1 MRKANFVA
9 TLTMALLYAFSST
22 AWAQSSKGFIVGT
35 VTDPTGSVVKGAS
48 VRVTNMTTNVTRET
62 VSLDEGSFRLDAV
75 DPGTYKV
82 EAGASGFKTLTRVQ
96 VVVAAG
102 QATEI
107 SFKLEVGSA
116 SDIVNITADSNVI
129 LQTQDGSRT
138 STITERQITDLP
150 ISTLNPSNLVFTLPG
165 VTNPGTLAGGFVQGS
180 EFSINGLR
188 PRANSQLLDGT
199 ENNDVSIGGQAY
211 IPSLRDGFQEV
222 SVLGGDNSAEYGRGG
237 GAVVNLITKNGTNR
251 FHGSVYD
258 VIAPSALFSLTS
270 GQKINDGLTSVPV
283 SIQNQYGF
291 SFGGPIKS
299 DKLFFFGTFQA
310 SPFRTNGGTASAV
323 VPTQEGFD
331 RLRSLFPQGRS
342 ANLDRYLSIVGNL
355 RGVRNS
361 AEPIDVALGGG
372 RPSIPFG
379 TASFSGVPQPLN
391 DYQWLTRVDWNPS
404 SKDALSFRYVFGDST
419 LVNQFPSAFEGF
431 GIDVPGRAQ
440 NFLFSYTRNFSPTWT
455 NEYRMAYGRFV
466 ALFQASN
473 PEVALNGP
481 VIAFSG
487 TQITSVGLNAAFPQG
502 RFLNNYQFQDTVT
515 HTRGNHTIRAGVD
528 LARQLSKALV
538 PFNDRGILT
547 FSSSDASDDVPAFSA
562 FGNFVDGFSGVQG
575 TFGSKV
581 FGSPVVYPNRFQQ
594 AYFVND
600 SWRVRPNLTLNL
612 GLRYENYG
620 TPENVLPFPA
630 FAGFD
635 APIDTSVKQKGDNNN
650 FAPRFSFAYTPRW
663 GGQFLGQDK
672 TVIRGGYQ
680 VSYDVFF
687 DNILLNSAA
696 SSPNVFGATI
706 EGALGDT
713 ARGFSNAGVN
723 TLPSSGA
730 PNPLTAITS
739 IDPDLV
745 NPLTHVWNLGVQRE
759 APGNVIFDVAY
770 VGSRGSRLY
779 INRELNPL
787 VDGQRLFPSRRSAVL
802 RTNAGD
808 SNYHSLQTRVER
820 GLSKGLQFRFA
831 YTFSKS
837 IDNVNS
843 EVFTTTGGSSL
854 PSDPFNLRA
863 DRSVASFDAPHRAV
877 WSFIW
882 DLPGPKSG
890 LLGQTLGGWSLTG
903 IYTLQSGAI
912 ETPFVGGVDLNGD
925 GSTFN
930 DRPSINNPNAPR
942 NSVAIANRFC
952 DQPSPTGFCDARGNP
967 IQLTNARYLVDP
979 AVRTN
984 LAGRNT
990 LRANWTNSADASL
1003 SKSIRMPFEG
1013 HRLEM
1018 RFEFFNV
1025 FNHANYTWA
1034 IPGSSDLSD
1043 GDVLNP
1049 NFNNVG
1055 LNDGGFAIPA
1065 GTGLRA
1071 GRSGRFQ
1078 IRYAF

>member
-1 MRKANFVA
+1 MYKANFLA
-9 TLTMALLYAFSST
+9 TLTIALLCALSLT
-22 AWAQSSKGFIVGT
+22 AGAQSSKGVVVGT
-35 VTDPTGSVVKGAS
+35 ITDPTGAAVTGAAVK
-48 VRVTNMTTNVTRET
+48 VTNTATNVARET
-62 VSLDEGSFRLDAV
+62 VSLSEGSFRLDAV

-82 EAGASGFKTLTRVQ
+82 EAAATGFKTTSRDQ

-102 QATEI
+102 QTTEI
-107 SFKLEVGSA
+107 LFKLEIGSA
-116 SDIVNITADSNVI
+116 SEVVNVTADSSVM
-129 LQTQDGSRT
+129 LQTQDGARA
-138 STITERQITDLP
+138 STITARQITDLP
-150 ISTLNPSNLVFTLPG
+150 LSTLNPADLVFTLPG
-165 VTNPGTLAGGFVQGS
+165 VSNPGVLASGFVQGN

-199 ENNDVSIGGQAY
+199 ENNDISIGGQAY

-222 SVLGGDNSAEYGRGG
+222 SVLGADNSAEYGRGG
-237 GAVVNLITKNGTNR
+237 GAVINLITRSGANR

-258 VIAPSALFSLTS
+258 IVAPSALFSLTS
-270 GQKINDGLTSVPV
+270 GQKLNDGLTSVPV

-291 SFGGPIKS
+291 SFGGPIKK

-310 SPFRTNGGTASAV
+310 SPFRTNGGAASAV
-323 VPTQEGFD
+323 VPTQDGFNQ
-331 RLRSLFPQGRS
+331 LRSLFPQGQS

-355 RGVRNS
+355 RGVTNVQQ
-361 AEPIDVALGGG
+361 VALGDGLLING
-372 RPSIPFG
+372 LPVTSVPFG
-379 TASFSGVPQPLN
+379 TVTFNGVPQPLN
-391 DYQWLTRVDWNPS
+391 DYQWVTRVDWTPS
-404 SKDALSFRYVFGDST
+404 SKDSLSFRYVFDDNT
-419 LVNQFPSAFEGF
+419 LVNQITSAFEGF
-431 GIDVPGRAQ
+431 GIDVPGRSQ
-440 NFLFSYTRNFSPTWT
+440 NFLFTHTRNFSPTWT
-455 NEYRMAYGRFV
+455 NEFRFAYGRFA
-466 ALFQASN
+466 ALFQPSN
-473 PEVALNGP
+473 PDVALNGP
-481 VIAFSG
+481 VIAFAG
-487 TQITSVGLNAAFPQG
+487 TQITSVGLSAAFPQG

-515 HTRGNHTIRAGVD
+515 HTVGDHTIRAGAD
-528 LARQLSKALV
+528 LARQLSKELV
-538 PFNDRGILT
+538 PFNDRGSLT
-547 FSSSDASDDVPAFSA
+547 FSAGGDVPVFR
-562 FGNFVDGFSGVQG
+562 NFIDGFSGVQG
-575 TFGSKV
+575 PFASKV

-635 APIDTSVKQKGDNNN
+635 APIDMRVKQKGDNNN
-650 FAPRFSFAYTPRW
+650 FAPRFGFAYTPRW
-663 GGQFLGQDK
+663 GGRLFGQDK

-680 VSYDVFF
+680 LSYDVFF
-687 DNILLNSAA
+687 DNILGNTAA

-706 EGALGDT
+706 NGSDGNT

-723 TLPSSGA
+723 SLPTTGA

-739 IDPDLV
+739 IDPNLV
-745 NPLTHVWNLGVQRE
+745 NPPTQVWNLGVQRE
-759 APGNVIFDVAY
+759 LPGNVILDVAY

-779 INRELNPL
+779 LNRELNPF
-787 VDGQRLFPSRRSAVL
+787 VNGDRLFPSLDSVVL

-820 GLSKGLQFRFA
+820 GLSKGLLFRFA
-831 YTFSKS
+831 YTYSKA

-843 EVFTTTGGSSL
+843 EVFVTSGGSSRA
-854 PSDPFNLRA
+854 SDPFNLRT
-863 DRSVASFDAPHRAV
+863 DRSVASFDAPHRIV

-882 DLPGPKSG
+882 DLPGPKKG

-903 IYTLQSGAI
+903 IYNLQSGGV
-912 ETPFVGGVDLNGD
+912 ESPFVGGIDLNGD
-925 GSTFN
+925 GNAFN

-942 NSVAIANRFC
+942 NSVAIVDSFC
-952 DQPSPTGFCDARGNP
+952 DDPSPTGYCDANGNP
-967 IQLTNARYLVDP
+967 IQLANARYLVDP

-984 LAGRNT
+984 IAGRNT
-990 LRANWTNSADASL
+990 LRSNWTNRADASL
-1003 SKSIRMPFEG
+1003 TKSIRMPFEG
-1013 HRLEM
+1013 HRLDL
-1018 RFEFFNV
+1018 RFEFFNI

-1034 IPGSSDLSD
+1034 IPGSSDPSN

-1055 LNDGGFAIPA
+1055 LNDGGFGIPA

-1071 GRSGRFQ
+1071 GRSGRIQ

>member
-1 MRKANFVA
+1 M
-9 TLTMALLYAFSST
+9 
-22 AWAQSSKGFIVGT
+22 
-35 VTDPTGSVVKGAS
+35 D
-48 VRVTNMTTNVTRET
+48 TNVTRET
-62 VSLDEGSFRLDAV
+62 VSLGEGSFRLDAV

-82 EAGASGFKTLTRVQ
+82 EAAAQGFKTMTRSRVA
-96 VVVAAG
+96 VAAG
-102 QATEI
+102 QTTEI
-107 SFKLEVGSA
+107 SFKLELGAA
-116 SDIVNITADSNVI
+116 SDVVTITADTNLI
-129 LQTQDGSRT
+129 LQTQDGARA
-138 STITERQITDLP
+138 STITARQITDLP
-150 ISTLNPSNLVFTLPG
+150 VQTLNPVDLVFTLPG
-165 VTNPGTLAGGFVQGS
+165 VTNPGMLAGGFVQGT

-211 IPSLRDGFQEV
+211 IPGLRDGFQEV

-237 GAVVNLITKNGTNR
+237 GAVVNLISKNGTNR

-270 GQKINDGLTSVPV
+270 GQKLNDRLTSVPV

-291 SFGGPIKS
+291 SFGGPIKK

-310 SPFRTNGGTASAV
+310 SPFRTNGGEASAI
-323 VPTQEGFD
+323 VPTQEGFN
-331 RLRSLFPQGRS
+331 RLRSIFPQGSS

-355 RGVRNS
+355 RGVTNIQS
-361 AEPIDVALGGG
+361 VSLGDDL
-372 RPSIPFG
+372 PTIPFG
-379 TASFSGVPQPLN
+379 TVTFSGVPQPLN
-391 DYQWLTRVDWNPS
+391 DYQWLAKVDWTPS
-404 SKDALSFRYVFGDST
+404 SKDTLSFRYVFDDST
-419 LVNQFPSAFEGF
+419 LVNQIPSAFQGF

-440 NFLFSYTRNFSPTWT
+440 NFLFTHTRNFSPTWT
-455 NEYRMAYGRFV
+455 NEFRIAYGRFV
-466 ALFQASN
+466 ALFQAGN

-481 VIAFSG
+481 VFSIPEE
-487 TQITSVGLNAAFPQG
+487 QITDIGLDPAFPQG

-515 HTRGNHTIRAGVD
+515 HTRANHTIRAGVD

-538 PFNDRGILT
+538 PFNDRGTLT
-547 FSSSDASDDVPAFSA
+547 FSSGGGFTAFR
-562 FGNFVDGFSGVQG
+562 NFIDGFSGVQG
-575 TFGSKV
+575 AFGDKV

-600 SWRVRPNLTLNL
+600 SWRARPNLTLNL

-630 FAGFD
+630 FAALD
-635 APIDTSVKQKGDNNN
+635 APADARVKQKGDNNN

-663 GGQFLGQDK
+663 GGRFLGQEK

-680 VSYDVFF
+680 LSYDVFF

-696 SSPNVFGATI
+696 SFPNVLRTTTFGSDV
-706 EGALGDT
+706 GG
-713 ARGFSNAGVN
+713 RGFANAGVN
-723 TLPSSGA
+723 SLPTTGT
-730 PNPLTAITS
+730 PDPTARLDS
-739 IDPDLV
+739 IDSKLV

-759 APGNVIFDVAY
+759 APGKVIIDVAY

-779 INRELNPL
+779 LNRELNFF
-787 VDGQRLFPSRRSAVL
+787 VDGDRPVPERGLVVL
-802 RTNAGD
+802 RANSGD
-808 SNYHSLQTRVER
+808 SNYHSLQTRAER
-820 GLSKGLQFRFA
+820 GLGKGLQFRFA
-831 YTFSKS
+831 YTFSKA

-843 EVFTTTGGSSL
+843 EVFTTTGGSSR
-854 PSDPFNLRA
+854 PSDPFNLRT
-863 DRSVASFDAPHRAV
+863 DRSVASFDAPHRIV

-882 DLPGPKSG
+882 ELPGPKSG
-890 LLGQTLGGWSLTG
+890 LLGNTLGGWSLTG
-903 IYTLQSGAI
+903 IYTLQSGAV
-912 ETPFVGGVDLNGD
+912 ESPFVGGIDLNGD
-925 GSTFN
+925 GNSFN
-930 DRPSINNPNAPR
+930 DRPSINNLSAPR
-942 NSVAIANRFC
+942 NSVAIANNTGFC
-952 DQPSPTGFCDARGNP
+952 GDSGSPTGYCDANGNP
-967 IQLTNARYLVDP
+967 VQLANARYLVDP
-979 AVRTN
+979 TVRTN
-984 LAGRNT
+984 IAGRNT
-990 LRANWTNSADASL
+990 LRANWTNRADASL

-1013 HRLEM
+1013 HRLEL
-1018 RFEFFNV
+1018 RFEFFNI

-1034 IPGSSDLSD
+1034 IPGSSDPSN

>member
-9 TLTMALLYAFSST
+9 TLTIALLYALSST
-22 AWAQSSKGFIVGT
+22 APAQSSKGVIVGT
-35 VTDPTGSVVKGAS
+35 VTDPTGAVITGAS
-48 VRVTNMTTNVTRET
+48 VKVTNMDTNVTRET
-62 VSLDEGSFRLDAV
+62 VSLGEGSFRLDAV

-82 EAGASGFKTLTRVQ
+82 EAAARGFKTTTRSQ

-102 QATEI
+102 QTTEI
-107 SFKLEVGSA
+107 SFKLELGAA
-116 SDIVNITADSNVI
+116 SDVVNITADSNVI
-129 LQTQDGSRT
+129 LQTQDGART
-138 STITERQITDLP
+138 STITERQITELP
-150 ISTLNPSNLVFTLPG
+150 IPTLNPSDLVFTLPG
-165 VTNPGTLAGGFVQGS
+165 VSNPGMLAGGFVQGS
-180 EFSINGLR
+180 EFSVNGLR

-237 GAVVNLITKNGTNR
+237 GAVVNLISKGGTNR

-291 SFGGPIKS
+291 SFGGPIKR

-310 SPFRTNGGTASAV
+310 SPFRTDGGSASAV
-323 VPTQEGFD
+323 VPTKEGFD
-331 RLRSLFPQGRS
+331 LLRSLFPQGRS

-355 RGVRNS
+355 RGVTNIQ
-361 AEPIDVALGGG
+361 PVALGGG
-372 RPSIPFG
+372 RPDIPFG
-379 TASFSGVPQPLN
+379 TVTFSGVPQPLN
-391 DYQWLTRVDWNPS
+391 DYQWLTRVDWTPS
-404 SKDALSFRYVFGDST
+404 SKDTFSFRYVFDDAT
-419 LVNQFPSAFEGF
+419 LANQIPSAFAGF

-440 NFLFSYTRNFSPTWT
+440 NFHFSHTRNFSPTWT
-455 NEYRMAYGRFV
+455 NEFRLAYGRFV
-466 ALFQASN
+466 ALFQAGN

-481 VIAFSG
+481 VFAVAG
-487 TQITSVGLNAAFPQG
+487 TQITSVGLTPTFPQG

-515 HTRGNHTIRAGVD
+515 HTRGNHTVRAGVD

-538 PFNDRGILT
+538 PFNNRGALT
-547 FSSSDASDDVPAFSA
+547 FSSGGGFPA

-600 SWRVRPNLTLNL
+600 SWRMLPNLTLNL

-620 TPENVLPFPA
+620 TPENVASFPA

-635 APIDTSVKQKGDNNN
+635 APIDARVKQKGDNNN

-663 GGQFLGQDK
+663 GGRFLGQDK

-680 VSYDVFF
+680 LSYDVFF

-706 EGALGDT
+706 EGRLGDT

-723 TLPSSGA
+723 SLPNSGA

-739 IDPDLV
+739 IDQNLV
-745 NPLTHVWNLGVQRE
+745 NPLTHLWNLGVQRE
-759 APGNVIFDVAY
+759 APGKVIVDVAY

-779 INRELNPL
+779 INRELNPV
-787 VDGQRLFPSRRSAVL
+787 VDGARLFPSRRSVLL

-820 GLSKGLQFRFA
+820 GLSKGLEFRFA
-831 YTFSKS
+831 YTFSKA

-854 PSDPFNLRA
+854 PSDPFNLRT
-863 DRSVASFDAPHRAV
+863 DRSVASFDAPHRIV
-877 WSFIW
+877 WSFLW

-890 LLGQTLGGWSLTG
+890 WLGQTLGGWKLTG
-903 IYTLQSGAI
+903 IYTLQSGAV
-912 ETPFVGGVDLNGD
+912 ETPFVGGIDLNGD
-925 GSTFN
+925 GSSLN

-942 NSVAIANRFC
+942 NSVAIVDSLC
-952 DQPSPTGFCDARGNP
+952 DDPSPTGYCDAFGNP
-967 IQLTNARYLVDP
+967 IQLANARYLVDP

-990 LRANWTNSADASL
+990 LRANWTNKADASL
-1003 SKSIRMPFEG
+1003 LKSFRMPFEG

-1018 RFEFFNV
+1018 RFEFFNI

-1049 NFNNVG
+1049 NFNKVG
-1055 LNDGGFAIPA
+1055 LNDGGFSIPA

-1078 IRYAF
+1078 IRYTF

>member
-1 MRKANFVA
+1 MYKAKFMA
-9 TLTMALLYAFSST
+9 TLTTALLCALGSIV
-22 AWAQSSKGFIVGT
+22 WAQSSKGIMVGSI
-35 VTDPTGSVVKGAS
+35 TDPTGAVVTGAT
-48 VRVTNMTTNVTRET
+48 VKVTNTATNVTRET
-62 VSLDEGSFRLDAV
+62 VSLGEGSFRLDAV

-82 EAGASGFKTLTRVQ
+82 EATARGFKTTTRDQ

-102 QATEI
+102 QTTEI
-107 SFKLEVGSA
+107 SFKLELGSA
-116 SDIVNITADSNVI
+116 NEIVTVTADSTVM
-129 LQTQDGSRT
+129 LQTQDGGRT
-138 STITERQITDLP
+138 STISARQITDLP
-150 ISTLNPSNLVFTLPG
+150 VSTLNPADLVFTLPG
-165 VTNPGTLAGGFVQGS
+165 VSNPGTLAGGFVQGN

-237 GAVVNLITKNGTNR
+237 GAVVNLITKSGTNR

-258 VIAPSALFSLTS
+258 IVAPSALFSLTS

-291 SFGGPIKS
+291 SFGGPIKE

-310 SPFRTNGGTASAV
+310 SPFRTSGGQATAI
-323 VPTQEGFD
+323 VPTQDGFD
-331 RLRSLFPQGRS
+331 TLRRLFPQGQS
-342 ANLDRYLSIVGNL
+342 ANLDRYLGIVGDL
-355 RGVRNS
+355 RGLTNIQ
-361 AEPIDVALGGG
+361 PVALGGG
-372 RPSIPFG
+372 RPDINFG
-379 TASFSGVPQPLN
+379 TVTFNGISQPLN
-391 DYQWLTRVDWNPS
+391 AYQWLTRVDWTPS
-404 SKDALSFRYVFGDST
+404 SKDALSFRYVFDDST
-419 LVNQFPSAFEGF
+419 LVNQFPSAFAGF

-440 NFLFSYTRNFSPTWT
+440 NFLLTHTRNISPTWT
-455 NEYRMAYGRFV
+455 NEFRFAYGRFV

-481 VIAFSG
+481 VFAFAG
-487 TQITSVGLNAAFPQG
+487 TQITSVGLSATFPQG

-515 HTRGNHTIRAGVD
+515 RTIGDHTIRAGVD
-528 LARQLSKALV
+528 LARQLSKSLV
-538 PFNDRGILT
+538 PFNDRGSLT
-547 FSSSDASDDVPAFSA
+547 FSAGGGLPA
-562 FGNFVDGFSGVQG
+562 FGNFIDGFSGVQG

-594 AYFVND
+594 AYFIND

-635 APIDTSVKQKGDNNN
+635 APINTRVEQKKDNNN
-650 FAPRFSFAYTPRW
+650 FAPRFSFAYTPRR
-663 GGQFLGQDK
+663 GGRLFGQDK

-680 VSYDVFF
+680 LSYDLFF
-687 DNILLNSAA
+687 DNILVNSAA

-706 EGALGDT
+706 LGADGDT
-713 ARGFSNAGVN
+713 PRGFSNVGV
-723 TLPSSGA
+723 TSLPSSGA

-739 IDPDLV
+739 IDPNLV
-745 NPLTHVWNLGVQRE
+745 NSLTHVWNLGVQRE
-759 APGNVIFDVAY
+759 APGDVIVDVAY
-770 VGSRGSRLY
+770 VGSRGSRLF
-779 INRELNPL
+779 INRELNPF
-787 VDGQRLFPSRRSAVL
+787 VDGARLFGSRGSVTL

-808 SNYHSLQTRVER
+808 SIYHSLQTRVER
-820 GLSKGLQFRFA
+820 GLSKGVLFRFA
-831 YTFSKS
+831 YTYSKA

-863 DRSVASFDAPHRAV
+863 DRSVASFDAPHRIV

-882 DLPGPKSG
+882 DLPGPKTG
-890 LLGQTLGGWSLTG
+890 LLGQTLGGWSLGG
-903 IYTLQSGAI
+903 IYNLQSGAA
-912 ETPFVGGVDLNGD
+912 ESPFVGGIDLNGD
-925 GSTFN
+925 GSSFN

-942 NSVAIANRFC
+942 NSVAIADIFC
-952 DQPSPTGFCDARGNP
+952 DDPSPTGYCDARGNP
-967 IQLTNARYLVDP
+967 IALANARYLVDP

-990 LRANWTNSADASL
+990 LRANWTNRADASL
-1003 SKSIRMPFEG
+1003 TKSIRMPFEG
-1013 HRLEM
+1013 HRLDL

-1025 FNHANYTWA
+1025 FNHANFTWGNG
-1034 IPGSSDLSD
+1034 PSD

-1049 NFNNVG
+1049 NFNNVR

-1065 GTGLRA
+1065 NTGLNA
-1071 GRSGRFQ
+1071 GRSGRIQ

>member
-1 MRKANFVA
+1 MNKANFVA
-9 TLTMALLYAFSST
+9 TLTIALLCALGSNVL
-22 AWAQSSKGFIVGT
+22 AQSSKGVIVGT
-35 VTDPTGSVVKGAS
+35 VTDPTGAVVKGAA
-48 VRVTNMTTNVTRET
+48 VKVTNMDTNVTRET
-62 VSLDEGSFRLDAV
+62 VSLNEGTFRLDAV

-82 EAGASGFKTLTRVQ
+82 EAAAQGFKTTTRAQ

-102 QATEI
+102 QTTQI
-107 SFKLEVGSA
+107 SFNLELGSA
-116 SDIVNITADSNVI
+116 SDTVNVTADSNVI
-129 LQTQDGSRT
+129 LQTQDGART
-138 STITERQITDLP
+138 STITERQITELP
-150 ISTLNPSNLVFTLPG
+150 IPTLNPSDLVFTLPG
-165 VTNPGTLAGGFVQGS
+165 VSNPGMLAGGFVQGS
-180 EFSINGLR
+180 EFSVNGLR

-237 GAVVNLITKNGTNR
+237 GAVVNLISKNGTNR
-251 FHGSVYD
+251 YHGSVYD

-270 GQKINDGLTSVPV
+270 GQKLNEKLTSVPV

-291 SFGGPIKS
+291 SFGGPIKR
-299 DKLFFFGTFQA
+299 DKLFVFGTFQA
-310 SPFRTNGGTASAV
+310 SPFRTNGGSASAV
-323 VPTQEGFD
+323 VPTQEGFAM
-331 RLRSLFPQGRS
+331 LRSLFPQGRS
-342 ANLDRYLSIVGNL
+342 ANLDRYLSIVGAL
-355 RGVRNS
+355 RGVRDAVN
-361 AEPIDVALGGG
+361 PIDVALGGG
-372 RPSIPFG
+372 RPDIPFG
-379 TASFSGVPQPLN
+379 TASFNGIPQPLN
-391 DYQWLTRVDWNPS
+391 DYQWLTRVDWTPS
-404 SKDALSFRYVFGDST
+404 SKDTFSFRYVFDDAT
-419 LVNQFPSAFEGF
+419 LANQIPSAFAGF

-440 NFLFSYTRNFSPTWT
+440 NFLLSHTHNFSPTWT
-455 NEYRMAYGRFV
+455 NEFRAAYGRFV
-466 ALFQASN
+466 ALFQANN
-473 PEVALNGP
+473 PDVALNGP
-481 VIAFSG
+481 VFAFPEA
-487 TQITSVGLNAAFPQG
+487 QITSVGLTATFPQG

-515 HTRGNHTIRAGVD
+515 NTLGNHTIRAGVD

-538 PFNDRGILT
+538 PFNNRGALT
-547 FSSSDASDDVPAFSA
+547 FSSSDASDDVPAFPA

-600 SWRVRPNLTLNL
+600 SWRARQNLTLNL

-620 TPENVLPFPA
+620 TSENVLPFPA

-635 APIDTSVKQKGDNNN
+635 VPIGTSVKQKADNNN

-663 GGQFLGQDK
+663 GGRFLGQDK

-696 SSPNVFGATI
+696 NSPNVFGATI
-706 EGALGDT
+706 LGMFGDT

-723 TLPSSGA
+723 SLPTSGA
-730 PNPLTAITS
+730 PNPLTAINS
-739 IDPDLV
+739 IDPNLV
-745 NPLTHVWNLGVQRE
+745 NPLTQVWNLGVQRE

-787 VDGQRLFPSRRSAVL
+787 VGGARLFPSRGSVVL
-802 RTNAGD
+802 RTNSGD
-808 SNYHSLQTRVER
+808 SNYHSLQTRIER

-831 YTFSKS
+831 YTFSKA

-843 EVFTTTGGSSL
+843 EVFVTTGGSSQ
-854 PSDPFNLRA
+854 PSNPFNLRT

-882 DLPGPKSG
+882 ELPGPKSG

-903 IYTLQSGAI
+903 IYTLQSGAV
-912 ETPFVGGVDLNGD
+912 ETPFVGGIDLNRD
-925 GSTFN
+925 GNAFN

-942 NSVAIANRFC
+942 NSVAIANSLC
-952 DQPSPTGFCDARGNP
+952 DDPSPTGYCDARGNP
-967 IQLTNARYLVDP
+967 IQLANAYYLVDR

-990 LRANWTNSADASL
+990 LRANWTNKADASL
-1003 SKSIRMPFEG
+1003 MKSFRMPFEG

-1018 RFEFFNV
+1018 RFEFFNI

-1055 LNDGGFAIPA
+1055 LNDGGFSIPA

-1078 IRYAF
+1078 VRYTF